1 MEQRETCFICGKS
14 DSRAN
19 LGIWFVKSECRT
31 VHVECW
37 ITAREAP
44 TVGDETAA

>member
-1 MEQRETCFICGKS
+1 MEQPETCFICGKS
-14 DSRAN
+14 DSTGS

-37 ITAREAP
+37 ITAHEAP
-44 TVGDETAA
+44 TLGEETAA